1 MPGITLAQAQGRLDA
16 WLEADAAVAR
26 NQSYSINNR
35 AMTRADAA
43 EIRQNID
50 YWQAKVNELSAS
62 PGGGRRVRY
71 IQAED

>member
-1 MPGITLAQAQGRLDA
+1 MSGITLAQAQERLTA

-43 EIRQNID
+43 EIRKNID
-50 YWQAKVNELSAS
+50 YWQGKVTELKAS
-62 PGGGRRVRY
+62 PGGGAIVRY
-71 IQAED
+71 GVAAD